1 MKKTLR
7 YPLLFLV
14 ILLVT
19 ITFFYGFSQ
28 EKSKMAYVDNTVL
41 FSDFLMTKEMQAK
54 SSKKIQ
60 QQEQTLDSLYR
71 VIQTK
76 EANLS
81 ENDRNLLSQELNQ
94 LQQIKKQYSDQ
105 TMQQVWSRLNQ
116 YVQLYGKENGYTFI
130 LGAQGTGNVM
140 YAEEAINIT
149 DEVLKFANYKYQGN

>member
-1 MKKTLR
+1 
-7 YPLLFLV
+7 
-14 ILLVT
+14 
-19 ITFFYGFSQ
+19 
-28 EKSKMAYVDNTVL
+28 MAYVDNTVL